1 MYLTTKGVAMKKD
14 TIEVPVE
21 ALEILVQNAEL
32 GFAGS
37 ESHSVVHEAIAVLQA
52 AGIKS
57 VFDTSTGGSNFRNH

>member
-1 MYLTTKGVAMKKD
+1 MKKD

-37 ESHSVVHEAIAVLQA
+37 ESHNVVHEAIAVLQQA

-57 VFDTSTGGSNFRNH
+57 LWDTSTGGSNFRNH

>member
-1 MYLTTKGVAMKKD
+1 MKKD
-14 TIEVPVE
+14 TIEVPVG

-37 ESHSVVHEAIAVLQA
+37 EGHSVVHEAIAELQQA

-57 VFDTSTGGSNFRNH
+57 LWDTSTGGSNFRNH

>member
-1 MYLTTKGVAMKKD
+1 MKKD

-37 ESHSVVHEAIAVLQA
+37 ESHSVVHEAIAVLQQA

-57 VFDTSTGGSNFRNH
+57 LWDTSTGGSNFRNH